1 MRSAGVTRTL
11 AVAREWYPAWP
22 QWKSREELKIATFRT
37 ADVMKTGWRWLFCME
52 MMAGTATQKELY
64 LVNLVYS
71 EWLEVLILS
80 FLAIAV
86 TTRTAM
92 RPQKAISAHTART
105 NEEDTIFRDAR
116 LHPYATGEARRAA

>member
-37 ADVMKTGWRWLFCME
+37 AGRWLFCME

-86 TTRTAM
+86 TTRSAM